1 MKYTPEFTAICAA
14 MMRWIYW
21 RRSVSDFA
29 GVK

>member
-14 MMRWIYW
+14 MMRWLCQ
-21 RRSVSDFA
+21 RRSVLNFA